1 MSATILLT
9 PLMLASATT
18 TVDVPASQYT
28 HGQQVQAGF
37 QLAQYNT
44 QTFLCTSTFT
54 ASGTQTFDFQGRPY
68 DSDSDRDQSGDC

>member
-18 TVDVPASQYT
+18 AFDVPASQYA
-28 HGQQVQAGF
+28 HEQQLQAGF

-44 QTFLCTSTFT
+44 QTLLCVSTFT
-54 ASGTQTFDFQGRPY
+54 ASGTQTFDYNGRPF